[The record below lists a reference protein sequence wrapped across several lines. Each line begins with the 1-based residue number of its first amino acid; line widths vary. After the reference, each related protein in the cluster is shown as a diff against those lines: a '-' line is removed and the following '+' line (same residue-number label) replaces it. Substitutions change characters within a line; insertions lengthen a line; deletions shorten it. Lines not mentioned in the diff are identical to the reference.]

1 MIHTV
6 HMYNNIIGT
15 QCHACLYNY
24 RFSLTFS
31 TVDRT
36 VCPIRYTKMLEEP
49 NPPPLF
55 YIDVFTSSVDPQ
67 PYSLMIEPVENFILE
82 YASSII
88 NNCIMAT
95 AK

>member
-1 MIHTV
+1 MFIIVYILKSYIH
-6 HMYNNIIGT
+6 I
-15 QCHACLYNY
+15 

-36 VCPIRYTKMLEEP
+36 VCPIWYNKNLEDS

-82 YASSII
+82 YVVL
-88 NNCIMAT
+88 N
-95 AK
+95 